1 MNRFYVLA
9 ALLLLLSPSLSAQQK
24 RESVTTLSELRNLL
38 EIDRLPE
45 YRQGIVE
52 QISSYDPTGGN
63 EDGFAGKYSFLR
75 EEDGNLILADLEG
88 PGVVN
93 RIWTPTPTSDTLL
106 FYFDGE
112 KVPRLKICFAD
123 LFSGKVKPF
132 VRPLCANEV
141 GGYYCY
147 FPFVYERSLKIAFT
161 GKKDSV
167 PSDTVSLFGRQEG

>member
-88 PGVVN
+88 PGVVTGYGL
-93 RIWTPTPTSDTLL
+93 RLRQAIRFSSILT
-106 FYFDGE
+106 E
-112 KVPRLKICFAD
+112 K
-123 LFSGKVKPF
+123 
-132 VRPLCANEV
+132 
-141 GGYYCY
+141 
-147 FPFVYERSLKIAFT
+147 RSLA
-161 GKKDSV
+161 
-167 PSDTVSLFGRQEG
+167 